1 MLTNKNSAL
10 VVIDFQGN
18 LAQAMDNKQDL
29 FNNAEKIIRGAQAL
43 GIPVLATEQIPAK
56 LGATIPEIAR
66 HLTGVKII
74 AKEDFSCWQNESFK
88 RELTA
93 LDRKQILIIGIEAHI
108 CVYQTAMALVD
119 AGYEVQVVADA
130 ISSRTP
136 QNRITGIQKMAA
148 GSVGITST
156 EMALFELLKTA
167 ADPRAK
173 QIFQIVK

>member
-1 MLTNKNSAL
+1 MLTKENSVL

-29 FNNAEKIIRGAQAL
+29 FSNVQKLIRGVQAL
-43 GIPVLATEQIPAK
+43 EIPVLATEQIPAK
-56 LGATIPEIAR
+56 LGSTIPEIAQ
-66 HLTGVKII
+66 HLTGAKII
-74 AKEDFSCWQNESFK
+74 AKEGFSCWKNESFK
-88 RELTA
+88 KELTA
-93 LDRKQILIIGIEAHI
+93 LNRKQILISGIEAHI
-108 CVYQTAMALVD
+108 CVYQTAMDLVE

-148 GSVGITST
+148 GGVGITST

-167 ADPRAK
+167 ADPKAR